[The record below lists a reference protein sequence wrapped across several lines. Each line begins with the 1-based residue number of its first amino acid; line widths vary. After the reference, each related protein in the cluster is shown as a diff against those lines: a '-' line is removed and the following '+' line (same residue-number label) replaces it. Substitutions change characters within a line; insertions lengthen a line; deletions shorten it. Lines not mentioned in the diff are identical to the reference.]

1 MIIRA
6 IKQNLLEG
14 LSHVM
19 RAISGKNA
27 NPIFSCIHLI
37 AKDNKLTMI
46 TTDNEIRTETKI
58 PVAIEAE
65 GETVIFAKN
74 FYDLVRRLPD
84 VPITMSSVSKDGKD
98 KTYYLYN
105 ICDHEACY
113 KEVGSQAVS
122 YTTGVP
128 AMIGAMLMIKGIWKG
143 EGVFNI
149 EEFDPDPF
157 MEALN
162 EWGLP
167 WQEDH
172 NPELVD

>member
-19 RAISGKNA
+19 RAISGKNT

-37 AKDNKLTMI
+37 AKDGKLTMI
-46 TTDNEIRTETKI
+46 TTDNEIRIETKI

-84 VPITMSSVSKDGKD
+84 VPITMSSVSKDGKGN
-98 KTYYLYN
+98 TCPLYVLHIFHILAVVCSAPN
-105 ICDHEACY
+105 RNNVDAIGHAFERPSHVRRLGVPSA
-113 KEVGSQAVS
+113 KPTKKHLMVGSLLISTKV
-122 YTTGVP
+122 
-128 AMIGAMLMIKGIWKG
+128 GIIL
-143 EGVFNI
+143 F
-149 EEFDPDPF
+149 
-157 MEALN
+157 ALYF
-162 EWGLP
+162 GLN
-167 WQEDH
+167 DF
-172 NPELVD
+172 